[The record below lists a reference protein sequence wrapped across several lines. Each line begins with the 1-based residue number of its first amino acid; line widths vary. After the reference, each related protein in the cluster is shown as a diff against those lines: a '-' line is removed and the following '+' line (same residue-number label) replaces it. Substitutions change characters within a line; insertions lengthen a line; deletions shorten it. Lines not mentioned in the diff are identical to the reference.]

1 MQGHLRRLRGPVGV
15 LVLLCVAGLGLRIY
29 LGWWLGAL
37 GDLECYQ
44 TWALDPGELIPP
56 HPDYQIQANNYPPI
70 FPSIL
75 RLLRWTHRAL
85 DLPGDFR
92 VPMQLA
98 PEVAPFRPIILLIK
112 MPAIL
117 SDLVSAVLIFLIGVR
132 LRQVWVGCGLAAM
145 YLFNPAILYDG
156 AYYGQTDTFL
166 LMFLIAAVYAWLT
179 QRPIL
184 LGAML
189 ITAPLVKAQAVF
201 FLPVM
206 GLAILGEW
214 RTVWRAQVGRLLLG
228 AGGALAAAVALAWL
242 TGQLIQ
248 FKNGYTLIIALYP
261 RVTSY
266 AFNLWWLLT
275 RPWHKTP
282 YNRDFPLDTVAVF
295 GPIAYR
301 MIGLALFAVGML
313 LILWRLHRA
322 RYTPYALVLA
332 ATAAGWAFFNLPTE
346 MHERYSVPAAGLMCL
361 LAYWDRRWLAWAGL
375 ASVTVTLNIA
385 YVVPLFLN
393 NRWVTAVTWFL
404 RPERHMEW
412 TIFAVIH
419 VLMLPL
425 VLQALWR
432 QGSGAAEPTPGAAGG
447 FPLASVEAPERSSAG
462 EPIST

>member
-1 MQGHLRRLRGPVGV
+1 MRHLRGPIGI
-15 LVLLCVAGLGLRIY
+15 LVLLCVVGLGVRIY

-44 TWALDPGELIPP
+44 TWALDPGEVIPP
-56 HPDYQIQANNYPPI
+56 YPNYQIQPNNYPPI
-70 FPSIL
+70 YPSIL

-92 VPMQLA
+92 SPMQLA
-98 PEVAPFRPIILLIK
+98 EDIAPFRSIILLIK

-117 SDLVSAVLIFLIGVR
+117 SDLVSAVLIFLIGLR
-132 LRQVWVGCGLAAM
+132 LRQVWVGCGLAAA

-156 AYYGQTDTFL
+156 AYYGQTDTLL
-166 LMFLIAAVYAWLT
+166 LMFLIAAVYAWIT
-179 QRPIL
+179 RRPIL

-189 ITAPLVKAQAVF
+189 MTAPLVKAQAVF

-214 RTVWRAQVGRLLLG
+214 RTLWRAQVGRLALG
-228 AGGALAAAVALAWL
+228 AGLALSAAVALAWV

-248 FKNGYTLIIALYP
+248 FKHGYTLIIALYP

-295 GPIAYR
+295 GPITYR
-301 MIGLALFAVGML
+301 MIGLTLFAAGVL

-361 LAYWDRRWLAWAGL
+361 LAYWDRRWLAWAAL

-393 NRWVTAVTWFL
+393 NRWVTAVTWFTHA
-404 RPERHMEW
+404 ERHWEW

-425 VLQALWR
+425 TIQALWR
-432 QGSGAAEPTPGAAGG
+432 LGSAAPQEDATLPGG
-447 FPLASVEAPERSSAG
+447 FPVASAAPAGQSASQ
-462 EPIST
+462 EPAAT